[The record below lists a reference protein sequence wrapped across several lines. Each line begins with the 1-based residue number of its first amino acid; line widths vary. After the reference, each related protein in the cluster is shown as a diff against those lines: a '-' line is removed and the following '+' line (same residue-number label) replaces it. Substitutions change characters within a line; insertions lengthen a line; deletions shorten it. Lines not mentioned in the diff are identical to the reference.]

1 MRLLWSERAIRQLE
15 HAVDT
20 IAADNPAAAW
30 RVYDRIVEKSHR
42 LLEFPRMGKS
52 GREAD
57 TYELVITGTK
67 YIAVYRLVE
76 DRIEIAAVWHGAQS
90 RSGG

>member
-1 MRLLWSERAIRQLE
+1 MKLFWSERAIHQLE

-20 IAADNPAAAW
+20 IAAENPAAAW
-30 RVYDRIVEKSHR
+30 WVYDRIVEKSQR

-52 GREAD
+52 GREPD

-67 YIAVYRLVE
+67 YIAVYRIAE
-76 DRIEIAAVWHGAQS
+76 DRIEIAAVWHEAQS
-90 RSGG
+90 RQSG